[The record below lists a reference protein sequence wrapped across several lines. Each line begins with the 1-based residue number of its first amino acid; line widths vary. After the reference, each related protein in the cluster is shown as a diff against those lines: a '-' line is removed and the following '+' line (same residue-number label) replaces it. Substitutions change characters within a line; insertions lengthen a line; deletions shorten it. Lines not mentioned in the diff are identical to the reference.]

1 MNRLKALFPVLS
13 ATPGEDIPEKPETV
27 ADTLIPSEEEKKA
40 MAAAA
45 ASAAETGQDGQ
56 PEAAVPAGG
65 SRKQPRRRPQVPVR
79 RQRIRR
85 LWMKRRKCRKQP
97 WSWRQNRK
105 RRKQP
110 RIQRRNRR
118 CRMKLRIQRRNRRC
132 PAKPRIHRQNPL
144 FRRRIK
150 PQRQT
155 GSLFPGMRRMPGRC
169 RIFLQLRCR
178 RRQRRRPRRPDLK
191 SLPGMRNWRSFWRQR
206 PA

>member
-13 ATPGEDIPEKPETV
+13 ATPGRIFRKKPETV

-40 MAAAA
+40 MAAAS

-56 PEAAVPAGG
+56 PEAAMPAGG
-65 SRKQPRRRPQVPVR
+65 EPEEAAAEAASTCEETADPEAADEAAEV
-79 RQRIRR
+79 
-85 LWMKRRKCRKQP
+85 RKQP
-97 WSWRQNRK
+97 WSWRQTGSAGSSRDTEAE
-105 RRKQP
+105 RRS
-110 RIQRRNRR
+110 
-118 CRMKLRIQRRNRRC
+118 RMKLRIQRRNRRC

-144 FRRRIK
+144 FSETD
-150 PQRQT
+150 QAAET
-155 GSLFPGMRRMPGRC
+155 DGESLSGDADQIPGRC
-169 RIFLQLRCR
+169 RIFLQPRCR